1 MSSCIWKRGKNN
13 NVLFDAHANIQL
25 TYLQIQILYQYIYIK
40 RREEKWNRIQNI
52 ALQIVGFYIRFFST
66 QKQDKNYFT
75 RISTEN
81 SLSIDDPNNRNLLE
95 LVVLSHLF
103 SFFSAF
109 FFFMVN
115 NWISL
120 DTTRFRQYFIENSLE
135 QNTKNK
141 NNAKTK

>member
-52 ALQIVGFYIRFFST
+52 ALQIVGFYIRFF
-66 QKQDKNYFT
+66 
-75 RISTEN
+75 
-81 SLSIDDPNNRNLLE
+81 PHRNKTKIILLE
-95 LVVLSHLF
+95 FLQKIHWALMIQITGICLNWLF
-103 SFFSAF
+103 WVIYFHFSQH

-120 DTTRFRQYFIENSLE
+120 DTTRFRQYFIENSLQ

>member
-1 MSSCIWKRGKNN
+1 MKPNSKHSTTNCWF
-13 NVLFDAHANIQL
+13 LHS
-25 TYLQIQILYQYIYIK
+25 
-40 RREEKWNRIQNI
+40 
-52 ALQIVGFYIRFFST
+52 FFST

-109 FFFMVN
+109 FFHG
-115 NWISL
+115 
-120 DTTRFRQYFIENSLE
+120 
-135 QNTKNK
+135 
-141 NNAKTK
+141 